1 MFTALCH
8 DFVLRRNIRV
18 ASSHENKSDFLSSTY
33 GSHHVHLVDGIAR
46 LFNSLQHEG
55 KSTSSTHPL
64 PELTRLSSKE
74 HFGLVESTFVSTF
87 GGLLDIKTEDLES
100 GDTDPCTNFI
110 NEITNDNHMETILQS
125 ARSDIINELD
135 IDPQLLSM
143 PQPSSCEVPASIE
156 PLQQAKSTKRKAG
169 DTVVISD
176 SEQESAR
183 KPPRK
188 IIRHMTAAASV
199 DVLDVTASQV
209 STFFQTTLLMRNS

>member
-18 ASSHENKSDFLSSTY
+18 ASSHGNKSDFLSSTY

-64 PELTRLSSKE
+64 PELTQLSSKE
-74 HFGLVESTFVSTF
+74 HFGLVESTFASTF
-87 GGLLDIKTEDLES
+87 GGLLDIKTEDL
-100 GDTDPCTNFI
+100 GDTDPRTNFL
-110 NEITNDNHMETILQS
+110 NEITNNDNHTETILQL
-125 ARSDIINELD
+125 ARSEIINELD

-156 PLQQAKSTKRKAG
+156 PLQQAKPTKRKAD

-176 SEQESAR
+176 SEHESAP

-188 IIRHMTAAASV
+188 IMRHMTAAASV
-199 DVLDVTASQV
+199 EV
-209 STFFQTTLLMRNS
+209 STLFKRRILRKIHSFVL